1 MNIIR
6 ESDCLAMQEL
16 NAVDKYFAPQPHIFV
31 LGVRYLHLL
40 LPDRTELYLTEDGL
54 TCAELLLP
62 QNHWGDAKW
71 RDSNRERLL
80 GSSNVFR
87 VSTKKVGNRSI
98 DIVLKWNRMGQDI
111 PGETEAKGAL
121 DGAEFNSPF
130 MEFSLVQEMRN
141 LQVDASQRIRTH
153 KPLAIYVPN
162 RFHPAEHLGRKTH
175 RMQSIDET
183 HGEIDLD
190 WNRFYA
196 VIYQWL
202 KGIDA
207 AEAYGKGFLG
217 RQQMVDLYER
227 SNRELKANGF
237 IIRDNKPRHVIVRPK
252 GGEVA
257 KDKSGSVLYGLVD
270 FELLERTPKR
280 EALVRAARRREY
292 LSRQMR
298 RFEPHDQQLP
308 GRSRVTIMGVDYI
321 YGVVESTGGA
331 LWVVGHDPM
340 LFDYFLP
347 EKWRR
352 TPRKRLIES
361 QRWYETTTKDDV
373 HVVWRESRVGERP
386 DVDPFFR
393 SGRLA
398 IAHGY
403 NSPFEEFSIAFEL
416 LQKGIDT
423 KYPRAIYMTG
433 SPLDR
438 LPSDHSRFES
448 HVELR
453 TSEGNPIL
461 KENREYMTIWGFW
474 NEPDDMFGV
483 KQAADYR
490 RTDAL
495 TAFREGLLTEEEYLQ
510 LLEATQRQLAAANIE
525 DLTFCGSHLL
535 LSFDTTK
542 QIKRDGEGMPLVR
555 IRSYELLRR
564 TNESE

>member
-1 MNIIR
+1 MIR
-6 ESDCLAMQEL
+6 ESDCPAMQDL
-16 NAVDKYFAPQPHIFV
+16 SAVEKYFTPQPNILV
-31 LGVRYLHLL
+31 LGVRYLHLC
-40 LPDRTELYLTEDGL
+40 LPDGTELYLTEHGL
-54 TCAELLLP
+54 RFAELLLP
-62 QNHWGDAKW
+62 ENHWGDATW
-71 RDSNRERLL
+71 RDSNRERLP
-80 GSSNVFR
+80 GSSSVFR
-87 VSTKKVGNRSI
+87 VTTKEVRNRSI

-111 PGETEAKGAL
+111 PGETEAKGAF

-130 MEFSLVQEMRN
+130 MEFGLVKELRK
-141 LQVDASQRIRTH
+141 LQVDNSRRIRTH

-162 RFHPAEHLGRKTH
+162 RFHPAEDLGRKKH
-175 RMQSIDET
+175 RMQSIDEV
-183 HGEIDLD
+183 HSDIDLD

-196 VIYQWL
+196 VIYEWL

-207 AEAYGKGFLG
+207 AEACGKRLLG
-217 RQQMVDLYER
+217 HQQMVELYER

-237 IIRDNKPRHVIVRPK
+237 IMRDNKPRHIIVRPK
-252 GGEVA
+252 GGELA
-257 KDKSGSVLYGLVD
+257 KDKLGSILYGLVD
-270 FELLERTPKR
+270 FELLERTPER

-292 LSRQMR
+292 LSRQLR
-298 RFEPHDQQLP
+298 RFEPHDQLVP
-308 GRSRVTIMGVDYI
+308 GLSRVTIMGVDYI

-331 LWVVGHDPM
+331 LWVVGNDPM

-352 TPRKRLIES
+352 TPRKKLVES

-386 DVDPFFR
+386 EVDPFFR

-398 IAHGY
+398 TAHGY

-433 SPLDR
+433 SPVDR

-448 HVELR
+448 HAELR
-453 TSEGNPIL
+453 TPLGDPIL

-483 KQAADYR
+483 KGAADYK

-495 TAFREGLLTEEEYLQ
+495 TAYHEGLLTEEEYLH
-510 LLEATQRQLAAANIE
+510 LLKTTEEQLAVANIE
-525 DLTFCGSHLL
+525 DLTFCGRHLL

-542 QIKRDGEGMPLVR
+542 QIKRDREGIPLVR
-555 IRSYELLRR
+555 IRSYELLKR
-564 TNESE
+564 TSKSE